1 MSEIRPTYS
10 GLITV
15 IITVFSVFTSLAFSI
30 IITRNLSQT
39 EFGLWGALGSLI
51 VYGMILDP
59 IVGYW
64 ITRETARNENS
75 QKTAILF
82 NQTLSFGGIIIFVIV
97 IFLLGVNDN
106 LDYEILLLLIFLIPT
121 KYLLKILNT
130 INFGWKPQNNSYG
143 MFISEITKIIVGL
156 VFIFHFQM
164 GLAGLILT
172 LLVSYLANII
182 VLSVLSREK
191 LTYGIQLKY
200 IKKWIKNSFI
210 SLYDRLKTI
219 VYESDKILVAI
230 MMDSVIAVSYFMAA
244 MIVASLVTYSTSIS
258 QVVYGKLLSGSKT
271 DFLKDTLSL
280 HFFIALPLVSIS
292 IIFAEIGMRI
302 LNPIYE
308 IASIVVIVLTI
319 KSFFQSFRSAFS
331 YYILGSED
339 VDKYSVNARKYIKS
353 SLVYVPTLSLI
364 QYLAYIVLLFLV
376 LFLMKDELSDIN
388 VAVYW
393 SVVSLIVTI
402 PGTVYFWILAKKKTH
417 LVFDL
422 KRIIKFSIIALGVFG
437 STYFFIPDQF
447 TETSSFEL
455 IFKLLPLIL
464 FSLGMY
470 FGLIII
476 VDNKIRLLLKL
487 IFNEINTLFNKS
499 K

>member
-10 GLITV
+10 GLIAV

-51 VYGMILDP
+51 VYGMIIDP

-97 IFLLGVNDN
+97 IFLFGVNEK
-106 LDYEILLLLIFLIPT
+106 LDYEILLLLIFLIPI

-172 LLVSYLANII
+172 LLVSYLVNII

-319 KSFFQSFRSAFS
+319 KSFFQSLSC
-331 YYILGSED
+331 I
-339 VDKYSVNARKYIKS
+339 
-353 SLVYVPTLSLI
+353 LSL
-364 QYLAYIVLLFLV
+364 
-376 LFLMKDELSDIN
+376 
-388 VAVYW
+388 
-393 SVVSLIVTI
+393 
-402 PGTVYFWILAKKKTH
+402 
-417 LVFDL
+417 
-422 KRIIKFSIIALGVFG
+422 
-437 STYFFIPDQF
+437 
-447 TETSSFEL
+447 
-455 IFKLLPLIL
+455 
-464 FSLGMY
+464 
-470 FGLIII
+470 
-476 VDNKIRLLLKL
+476 
-487 IFNEINTLFNKS
+487 
-499 K
+499 